1 MNTKRDYK
9 RIIIYFLFFC
19 VFFYLAYQAPY
30 CHDEWQWGLDERIEL
45 MKNGFRNYNGRYL
58 GNILALII
66 TRSVWAKAL
75 ILSGCS
81 LWLFYLINRSI
92 LPARIDENGSAAT
105 SPSPASDVFFM
116 VFAAFLLL
124 SVPRTLFAQS
134 YGWPA
139 AFVNF
144 VPPVILFLI
153 YYNWTEPIYSHGLPQ
168 FSKFQVAMAVILG
181 ISVQLFSEH
190 ITVFVVLYAAWLVLF
205 IWIKTKKISLLPLIY
220 FLSSAAGALI
230 MFSNAA
236 YRRAATDTE
245 GYKRISLSIG
255 SMIRQFYTEI
265 SDHLFLNNW
274 ILNVLLAGVLIY
286 LIARKNMRSLLS
298 MEMLLVMCG
307 YSVYSVF
314 HKIYPAWVFT
324 GNENINNLVEAFL
337 SLLFFANVLLCIWF
351 CIEVNE
357 KYSVCILYLCA
368 AFVSAPLVA
377 ANPIGPR
384 CFYISYVFQVLVLL
398 KITGYLA
405 KQLKTDL
412 YFPALVL
419 VFVTIVLSVCYV
431 KMFKNIGQVNRLRL
445 EIIETSVAAGET
457 EITLP
462 MLPYSEYYWTT
473 IPVDKTWEKRFKK
486 FYHIPL
492 KTKIKFE

>member
-1 MNTKRDYK
+1 MKTRRDY
-9 RIIIYFLFFC
+9 RRLIIYFLFFC
-19 VFFYLAYQAPY
+19 AFFYLAYQTPY

-81 LWLFYLINRSI
+81 LWLFYLINRII
-92 LPARIDENGSAAT
+92 LPARMDENGSAAA
-105 SPSPASDVFFM
+105 SPASDVFFM
-116 VFAAFLLL
+116 VFAAFLMLA
-124 SVPRTLFAQS
+124 VPRTLFAQS

-153 YYNWTEPIYSHGLPQ
+153 YYKWTEPIYSHGLPQ
-168 FSKFQVAMAVILG
+168 FSKFQIAMAAILG

-190 ITVFVVLYAAWLVLF
+190 ITVFVVLYAAWIVLF
-205 IWIKTKKISLLPLIY
+205 VWIKTKKISPLPFVY
-220 FLSSAAGALI
+220 FFSSAAGAVI

-274 ILNVLLAGVLIY
+274 LLNVLLAGILIY
-286 LIARKNMRSLLS
+286 FIARKNMRGPLS
-298 MEMLLVMCG
+298 MEMLLVFCG

-324 GNENINNLVEAFL
+324 GNEDINNLVEAFL
-337 SLLFFANVLLCIWF
+337 SLLFFVNVLLCIWL
-351 CIEVNE
+351 CIEGKE
-357 KYSVCILYLCA
+357 KYSAYILYLCSA
-368 AFVSAPLVA
+368 VVSVPLVA

-384 CFYISYVFQVLVLL
+384 CFYISYIFQALVLL
-398 KITGYLA
+398 KITAYAA
-405 KQLKTDL
+405 KQFKADL
-412 YFPALVL
+412 YFPALIA
-419 VFVTIVLSVCYV
+419 VFVTIVLSICYV
-431 KMFKNIGQVNRLRL
+431 KMFKNIGQVNNLRQ

-462 MLPYSEYYWTT
+462 ILPYSEYYWTT
-473 IPVDKTWEKRFKK
+473 IPVDKKWEKRFKK

-492 KTKIKFE
+492 ETTIKFE